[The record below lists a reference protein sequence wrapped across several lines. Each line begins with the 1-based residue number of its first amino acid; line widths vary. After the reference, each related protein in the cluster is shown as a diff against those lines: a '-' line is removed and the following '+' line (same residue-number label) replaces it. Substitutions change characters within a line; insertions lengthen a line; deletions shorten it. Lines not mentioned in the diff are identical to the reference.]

1 MLSNVN
7 FEKISDSG
15 RLHNTVV
22 LLATSLCAPYG
33 VGDPEDAGQQAGELD
48 EDILVNVQGQQEL
61 QGLDLCTPPPAH
73 LHHETY
79 YSGEK
84 FNQKQTKIR
93 KKCRLILCEIQ
104 CNVGIIFPWWGRVC
118 AVTSQGAFLK
128 KEEEPVTNVLI
139 IFSNRYL

>member
-84 FNQKQTKIR
+84 FNQKQIKIR
-93 KKCRLILCEIQ
+93 NFFWLIGFVWNPVWCRNNFPVVGESLC
-104 CNVGIIFPWWGRVC
+104 CD
-118 AVTSQGAFLK
+118 VTGCFFEKRRRAGHKRFDNIVK
-128 KEEEPVTNVLI
+128 
-139 IFSNRYL
+139 